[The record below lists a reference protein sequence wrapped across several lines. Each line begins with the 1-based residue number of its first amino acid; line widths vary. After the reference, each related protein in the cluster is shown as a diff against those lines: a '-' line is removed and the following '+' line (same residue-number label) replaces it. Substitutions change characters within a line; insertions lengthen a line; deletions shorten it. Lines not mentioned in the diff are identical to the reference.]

1 MNIQPCIFIV
11 DDDHAVRDALG
22 LIMETAGFAYQ
33 AFESAEQF
41 LQTYC
46 PGQPGCLLLDVNLP
60 GLNGHELQAELIS
73 RNIHLPI
80 IFLTAYGD
88 IPMTVRAIK
97 AGAVD
102 FLTKPVPRK
111 LLLERIEAV
120 LQNEAMAHEHDIAKE
135 AQCSCLN
142 TLTARE
148 LEILPLVLAGH
159 PNKIIAKQLGVS
171 YRTIEIHRI
180 RILKKTG
187 TTNLLELAN
196 LCQACQISPAT
207 KLETS

>member
-22 LIMETAGFAYQ
+22 LIMETADLAYL

-46 PGQPGCLLLDVNLP
+46 PGTSGCLLLDVNLP
-60 GLNGHELQAELIS
+60 GLNGHELQAELIR

-80 IFLTAYGD
+80 IFLTAYGN

-97 AGAVD
+97 AGAID

-120 LQNEAMAHEHDIAKE
+120 LQNEVLAHEQTIAR
-135 AQCSCLN
+135 QDHCSRLN

-159 PNKIIAKQLGVS
+159 PNKIIAKHLGVS

-196 LCQACQISPAT
+196 LCQVCQISPAP
-207 KLETS
+207 KLGSS

>member
-22 LIMETAGFAYQ
+22 LIMETAGLAYQ

-46 PGQPGCLLLDVNLP
+46 PVQPGCLLLDVNLP

-120 LQNEAMAHEHDIAKE
+120 LQNEAMAHEHDIAKQ

-159 PNKIIAKQLGVS
+159 PNKIIAKHLGVS

-187 TTNLLELAN
+187 TTHLLELAN
-196 LCQACQISPAT
+196 LCQACQISPAP
-207 KLETS
+207 KLGTS